1 MRVAQ
6 GSKIQRRGQGAGWLA
21 VMSAVAVLAGCGRA
35 PEPVPVASTHQGPVQ
50 MSAAASAPAMVEQV
64 RPKSAAASP
73 FELMGTSINE
83 THSFAVLKQSGDRVF
98 TVREGDKV
106 EGYTI
111 AAIEPDRIRLT
122 SPENAEQLLVA
133 ANKPASLRVSEAA
146 NPAAAPA
153 RPGLITQGINTDQ
166 SISANAVTGPTGFDP
181 NNGRQMGH

>member
-6 GSKIQRRGQGAGWLA
+6 GSKIRGRVQGAGWTTTLVVVIA
-21 VMSAVAVLAGCGRA
+21 LAGCGRA
-35 PEPVPVASTHQGPVQ
+35 PEPTPVAAAHEGRTQTL
-50 MSAAASAPAMVEQV
+50 AAAPAPEMVEAA
-64 RPKSAAASP
+64 RPQAGPSP
-73 FELMGTSINE
+73 FELIGTTINA

-111 AAIEPDRIRLT
+111 AAIEPDGIRLS

-133 ANKPASLRVSEAA
+133 ANKPASVRTSTAA
-146 NPAAAPA
+146 TATTPAFA
-153 RPGLITQGINTDQ
+153 GLITQGINADQ
-166 SISANAVTGPTGFDP
+166 SISPNPVSGPTGFDP